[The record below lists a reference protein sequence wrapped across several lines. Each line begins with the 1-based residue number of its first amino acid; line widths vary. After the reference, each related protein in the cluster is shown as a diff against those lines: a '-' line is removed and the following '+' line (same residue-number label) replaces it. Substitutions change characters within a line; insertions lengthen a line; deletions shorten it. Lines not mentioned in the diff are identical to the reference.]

1 MTLRGTINGGAVVL
15 DQPAPWPEGTRV
27 EVLVKAVEGG
37 GQDQARGKSTLTRR
51 LLKHAGTVPGL
62 PADMA
67 AQHDHYIHGSAKR

>member
-1 MTLRGTINGGAVVL
+1 MTLQGTINCGAIVL

-27 EVLVKAVEGG
+27 EVLLKVVEA
-37 GQDQARGKSTLTRR
+37 QPQQNDRKPTLSRR

-67 AQHDHYIHGSAKR
+67 RQHDHYIHGSPKR